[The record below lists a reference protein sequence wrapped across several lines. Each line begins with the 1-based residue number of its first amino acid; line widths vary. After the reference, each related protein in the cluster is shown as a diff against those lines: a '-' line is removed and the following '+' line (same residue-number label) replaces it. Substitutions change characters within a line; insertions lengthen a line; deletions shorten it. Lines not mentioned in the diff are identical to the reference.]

1 MAVKDDYVM
10 RMIKDMAR
18 VLARLILGKDDIN
31 YVLPEDEEFTVIDN
45 LYKKLITMADAGQIN
60 EAENIL
66 LNELEDKSSE
76 YFEMAA
82 SFYLH
87 LNEYSD
93 GFLDAHQKRSM
104 KEWEIWVKN
113 LESIWEEQK
122 NGSRSKHHAEGGSPD
137 RGASIYSAF

>member
-82 SFYLH
+82 SVYLH

-93 GFLDAHQKRSM
+93 GFLDAHQYSREEINEGM
-104 KEWEIWVKN
+104 GNLGKEFGVD
-113 LESIWEEQK
+113 L
-122 NGSRSKHHAEGGSPD
+122 GGAEKW
-137 RGASIYSAF
+137 I

>member
-1 MAVKDDYVM
+1 MAVKDDYIM

-31 YVLPEDEEFTVIDN
+31 YVLPEDGEFTAIDN
-45 LYKKLITMADAGQIN
+45 LYKKLTTMADEGQIN

-66 LNELEDKSSE
+66 LDELEEKSSE

-82 SFYLH
+82 SFYLY

-93 GFLDAHQKRSM
+93 EFLDLHRYSREEIDEGLVRLG
-104 KEWEIWVKN
+104 KEFGVD
-113 LESIWEEQK
+113 L
-122 NGSRSKHHAEGGSPD
+122 GGAEKW
-137 RGASIYSAF
+137 I

>member
-82 SFYLH
+82 SFYKNPLNDRRCVFIRNKLIGGTLRFFVAVGRAGRILTLPPLH
-87 LNEYSD
+87 
-93 GFLDAHQKRSM
+93 
-104 KEWEIWVKN
+104 V
-113 LESIWEEQK
+113 
-122 NGSRSKHHAEGGSPD
+122 
-137 RGASIYSAF
+137 

>member
-66 LNELEDKSSE
+66 LNEL
-76 YFEMAA
+76 
-82 SFYLH
+82 
-87 LNEYSD
+87 
-93 GFLDAHQKRSM
+93 
-104 KEWEIWVKN
+104 
-113 LESIWEEQK
+113 
-122 NGSRSKHHAEGGSPD
+122 
-137 RGASIYSAF
+137 

>member
-60 EAENIL
+60 EAERISCSMNWKTRARSIL
-66 LNELEDKSSE
+66 
-76 YFEMAA
+76 
-82 SFYLH
+82 
-87 LNEYSD
+87 
-93 GFLDAHQKRSM
+93 R
-104 KEWEIWVKN
+104 W
-113 LESIWEEQK
+113 
-122 NGSRSKHHAEGGSPD
+122 RHHF
-137 RGASIYSAF
+137 IFI

>member
-1 MAVKDDYVM
+1 
-10 RMIKDMAR
+10 MIKDMAR

-93 GFLDAHQKRSM
+93 GFLDAHQYSREEINEGM
-104 KEWEIWVKN
+104 GNLGKEFGVD
-113 LESIWEEQK
+113 L
-122 NGSRSKHHAEGGSPD
+122 GGAEKW
-137 RGASIYSAF
+137 I

>member
-87 LNEYSD
+87 LNEYKI
-93 GFLDAHQKRSM
+93 GRAH
-104 KEWEIWVKN
+104 V
-113 LESIWEEQK
+113 
-122 NGSRSKHHAEGGSPD
+122 
-137 RGASIYSAF
+137 